1 MTAHGRAAAC
11 VLAAM
16 LAVAAAAE
24 AQFLEQFDGSQLAL
38 EPSGMDGWA
47 FFSGDGNAAMDFR
60 AGGDG
65 SATITVDATGD
76 RRNVWW
82 ALIKHRV
89 SEGMDLGLLAQPGFE
104 LRVEARIRVSHAP
117 RRVNL
122 HVNTQRTTDFH
133 SHLMEFDIP
142 DTESWHTIS
151 MTTSDFP
158 AGPGDTVFAQLALM
172 DWGLDRYEVDLDY
185 LKVDVVDAA
194 RAGPDHGTQVPYH
207 PPLPDPAIFRH
218 QTRAVEAA
226 TIDLANPDANLAGWS
241 VRDHDDARNLVVTV
255 SGTLWVILRFDLESF
270 AGMRVQD
277 HGLLELTTHSVLR
290 AAEDIKDF
298 GVVRVAEIL
307 SGDPAWER
315 GTVTAASLCRGE
327 PIDRVVNPQMIIDW
341 PVTEGRGSVTRFVI
355 SKPVLQRMIDG
366 RTLGLA
372 IRPLGS
378 IAASFYAEREDGRP
392 GARLLFNVVE

>member
-1 MTAHGRAAAC
+1 
-11 VLAAM
+11 M

-24 AQFLEQFDGSQLAL
+24 AQFLEQFDGSRLARD
-38 EPSGMDGWA
+38 PSGMDGWA

-133 SHLMEFDIP
+133 SHLMEYDIP
-142 DTESWHTIS
+142 DTENWHTIS
-151 MTTSDFP
+151 MTTSGFP
-158 AGPGDTVFAQLALM
+158 AAPGDTVFAQLALM
-172 DWGLDRYEVDLDY
+172 DWGRELYRVDIDSFR
-185 LKVDVVDAA
+185 VDVVDATQA
-194 RAGPDHGTQVPYH
+194 RPDEGAQVPYH
-207 PPLPDPAIFRH
+207 PPIPDPTSFR
-218 QTRAVEAA
+218 QQVRATEGA
-226 TIDLANPDANLAGWS
+226 TIDLANPDVSLGGWS
-241 VRDHDDARNLVVTV
+241 TQGDEDRIPLLTV
-255 SGTLWVILRFDLESF
+255 GGTLWSILRFDLGDY
-270 AGMRVQD
+270 AGKRVAD
-277 HGLLELTTHSVLR
+277 HGLLELVTHSVLR
-290 AAEDIKDF
+290 SSDEVKDF
-298 GVVRVAEIL
+298 GIVRVAEIL
-307 SGDPAWER
+307 GGDPAWQRE
-315 GTVTAASLCRGE
+315 TVTSTNLCQGE
-327 PIDRVVNPQMIIDW
+327 PIDRVVNPQMVIDW

-378 IAASFYAEREDGRP
+378 IAASFYAAREDGRP